1 MFHKCKYCDYQS
13 PYRPNLRRHEK
24 NKHGFQEPN
33 SYQHASKAHPYEHP
47 YLGNSNQQPNHYPQ
61 RTPEMVANN
70 TYYAKGTRAPTVM
83 SVGPNGPRA
92 PTTVSV
98 PPLTG
103 GVLQGSGIGDQ
114 FHRHN
119 ENQPIPQH
127 WFIAQHPH
135 GYEYGEEV
143 RAPTKVSVGP
153 NHQSPTTKISVCPN
167 EPMPPTT
174 ISVPPIREKVQ
185 HGDGIKMD
193 DEYGTDEDDEGEG
206 DTDSVINDELDK
218 KEVDDEDIW
227 DIITNIHG
235 ELEYIQNLKKQYGE
249 LLPQLNELDGVLL
262 DETLQEYAVL
272 EVKVLEEQQGI
283 HPLENEAEEEGEDD
297 DETKH
302 ASEHFLRYIFE
313 LRDVLENDDIEL
325 LDLYT
330 TVYGSN
336 YKEEDI
342 DETDIEDLFI
352 EIRELLESQQNLKRK
367 FRNALHQ
374 VKDLDRG
381 MLKYTLKVYAS
392 LEAFVKEEV
401 FVSEKD
407 NDSDTDGDGR
417 EVEERTEKEESEE
430 EESEKEESEE
440 KGSEEEES
448 EEEESEEEVE
458 PFWDFVFKARDFV
471 DEDMEDRLDKYVR
484 KETKRI
490 LKEKEEEEMEMDM
503 DDEDYPKDNGE
514 MMRDVMDIV
523 NDFEQSGSCCF
534 EFCSRRSIN
543 SLGKMTEFMINNKE
557 SIQAHN
563 PRMYLKLRKLTSPN
577 KWSLNKIGDRRVTVH
592 RKRKILQNPQV
603 GGSLLT
609 FMEKLGLPAFKALL

>member
-1 MFHKCKYCDYQS
+1 
-13 PYRPNLRRHEK
+13 
-24 NKHGFQEPN
+24 
-33 SYQHASKAHPYEHP
+33 
-47 YLGNSNQQPNHYPQ
+47 
-61 RTPEMVANN
+61 MVANN
-70 TYYAKGTRAPTVM
+70 TYYAKETRAPTKI

-92 PTTVSV
+92 PTTISV
-98 PPLTG
+98 PPQIG
-103 GVLQGSGIGDQ
+103 GVQEGSGIGDQ
-114 FHRHN
+114 FHRHSQN
-119 ENQPIPQH
+119 SFDGARQDANNRAPTTYREPGPV
-127 WFIAQHPH
+127 
-135 GYEYGEEV
+135 V
-143 RAPTKVSVGP
+143 RAPT
-153 NHQSPTTKISVCPN
+153 
-167 EPMPPTT
+167 T
-174 ISVPPIREKVQ
+174 ISIPPVREGVQ
-185 HGDGIKMD
+185 HGDGI
-193 DEYGTDEDDEGEG
+193 DEPLDEDLQMVYKPTNEE
-206 DTDSVINDELDK
+206 
-218 KEVDDEDIW
+218 DEDENIW

-262 DETLQEYAVL
+262 DEALQEYAAL
-272 EVKVLEEQQGI
+272 EVKVLDEQQGI
-283 HPLENEAEEEGEDD
+283 DPFENEAEEEGEDD

-313 LRDVLENDDIEL
+313 LRDVLENDDLEL
-325 LDLYT
+325 LELYT
-330 TVYGSN
+330 LHGSN
-336 YKEEDI
+336 YTEEDI

-392 LEAFVKEEV
+392 LEVFVKEEV

-440 KGSEEEES
+440 
-448 EEEESEEEVE
+448 EESEEEVE

-484 KETKRI
+484 KEKKRI

-514 MMRDVMDIV
+514 IMIDVMDIV

-534 EFCSRRSIN
+534 EACSRRRIN
-543 SLGKMTEFMINNKE
+543 SLGKMTEFILDNKE
-557 SIQAHN
+557 SLQAHN
-563 PRMYLKLRKLTSPN
+563 PRMFVKTIKLLFPN
-577 KWSLNKIGDRRVTVH
+577 KCSVRKIGDRRVTVH
-592 RKRKILQNPQV
+592 RKRKILKNSQV